1 MTSNNSG
8 QYKDRLYDSE
18 VSVGRIHYDGVRR
31 TKPGALEAV
40 SRQLFSS
47 KTLGEL
53 VLRSY
58 ALKNYMEGV
67 GLFRKVDVSIEP
79 DPLNYYGV
87 DVVFSIDEPTRLKAA
102 SSFYEHGNREKAMA
116 NAGVCQNGLTTG
128 VELTSLSLTGRGDS
142 VKASL
147 CVGRERTSLFDF
159 QYMKPLLS
167 QPGSSLGA
175 NIFRHF
181 KPLPQCDGI
190 SLESGVS
197 LDLRQQLTPTVAYG
211 AHFTNCWRFFD
222 SRSLLFLIREHAG
235 HSVKVSFEHS
245 LEYNSEDDAIL
256 PTTGVFGKISQEFAR
271 FWGGVLFTK
280 YRLDLKRHF
289 RLPYGFFTS
298 YGCSLVHVAPEPG
311 KGLSFI
317 DKTYL
322 GGTQNLRGFG
332 LNSVGSSA
340 GNGLYLGGT
349 GSCVLAAHLFR
360 PLLDNFI
367 YAHGFLCVGSL
378 WQSPYSNPFRKAW
391 EELRRGPRRSSIGLG
406 VVIKLGNAARVEAN
420 YCWPLEYSLS
430 DKAEKGLQVGF
441 GTCFL

>member
-1 MTSNNSG
+1 MLSNVFG
-8 QYKDRLYDSE
+8 PYKDKLYESE
-18 VSVGRIHYDGVRR
+18 VAVERIHYDGVRR

-58 ALKNYMEGV
+58 LLKNYMEEV

-87 DVVFSIDEPTRLKAA
+87 DVVFSIDEPTRLKA
-102 SSFYEHGNREKAMA
+102 MA

-128 VELTSLSLTGRGDS
+128 VELSSLSVTGRGDS
-142 VKASL
+142 MKASL

-159 QYMKPLLS
+159 QYLKPLLH

-197 LDLRQQLTPTVAYG
+197 LDLRHQLTPTVAYG

-245 LEYNSEDDAIL
+245 LEYSSEDDRIL

-271 FWGGVLFTK
+271 FWGDVLFTK
-280 YRLDLKRHF
+280 YHLDLKRHF
-289 RLPYGFFTS
+289 RLPFGFFTS
-298 YGCSLVHVAPEPG
+298 YVCSLVHVAPEPG
-311 KGLSFI
+311 RALSFI

-360 PLLDNFI
+360 PLLENFL

-391 EELRRGPRRSSIGLG
+391 EELRNGPRRSSIGLG
-406 VVIKLGNAARVEAN
+406 VVIKLGNTARIEAN
-420 YCWPLEYSLS
+420 YCWPLEYRVS
-430 DKAEKGLQVGF
+430 DKAEKGFQVGF